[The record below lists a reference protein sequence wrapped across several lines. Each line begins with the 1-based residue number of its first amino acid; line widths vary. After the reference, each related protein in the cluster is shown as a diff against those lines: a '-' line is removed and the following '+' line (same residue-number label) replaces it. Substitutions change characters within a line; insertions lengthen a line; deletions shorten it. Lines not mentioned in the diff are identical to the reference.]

1 MATFNQNSIHSRHL
15 AVDDDQIGTYLLLY
29 VLRKMSMWYFFSV
42 TGERR
47 TADFSPN
54 TSLYDLV
61 ISLAPGELNSLEHPT
76 IMYMRQEV
84 VGENALREKTLR
96 QLGLIRGRAILR
108 LLNKQTEAK

>member
-1 MATFNQNSIHSRHL
+1 M
-15 AVDDDQIGTYLLLY
+15 V
-29 VLRKMSMWYFFSV
+29 FFSV